1 MDLEFPLY
9 KFRLDITKH
18 GSAEVQLIF
27 NGQLVD
33 GYEVYENHIQKTNT
47 VEIKFTKPDAGDEK
61 SYAVIDKVELNGFDF
76 TDDFK
81 ALPYYIDRSMHDHPQ
96 ESIPNNLYLGYI
108 GSLRFKIKHKDDKL
122 TKAAWT
128 LANNEFEHVKLPLKG
143 DNYREKNLHN
153 ILRDTKFMFTGSL
166 APHTKDII
174 DSINNLELSDLRLPL
189 KTNDRGLIEEWI
201 NKSERMTLN
210 NFSVMENFCYTNGIV
225 DSLNSFISDA
235 KKIYL
240 PTKVYYFYKEILHN
254 KGVVIKDLFND
265 EIEEHSK
272 ALVELPSPWYE
283 TEMLKDKI
291 RALKQK
297 NCRVALDLTW
307 LSISNDHID
316 LDLNDVDEIYFSMNK
331 TWPIQDFRPAFR
343 WSKTRVNDAA
353 TFQWD
358 HCTYPKISANVFMKL
373 MQSYSLDYVYDKYK
387 PIAKDIM
394 EKFELEPTCVL
405 WFTRH
410 KDIEH
415 DYENPIWPFYF
426 LDDFVCLRKL
436 LDYHGKYFW

>member
-1 MDLEFPLY
+1 
-9 KFRLDITKH
+9 
-18 GSAEVQLIF
+18 
-27 NGQLVD
+27 
-33 GYEVYENHIQKTNT
+33 
-47 VEIKFTKPDAGDEK
+47 
-61 SYAVIDKVELNGFDF
+61 
-76 TDDFK
+76 
-81 ALPYYIDRSMHDHPQ
+81 
-96 ESIPNNLYLGYI
+96 
-108 GSLRFKIKHKDDKL
+108 
-122 TKAAWT
+122 
-128 LANNEFEHVKLPLKG
+128 
-143 DNYREKNLHN
+143 
-153 ILRDTKFMFTGSL
+153 
-166 APHTKDII
+166 
-174 DSINNLELSDLRLPL
+174 
-189 KTNDRGLIEEWI
+189 
-201 NKSERMTLN
+201 
-210 NFSVMENFCYTNGIV
+210 
-225 DSLNSFISDA
+225 
-235 KKIYL
+235 
-240 PTKVYYFYKEILHN
+240 
-254 KGVVIKDLFND
+254 
-265 EIEEHSK
+265 
-272 ALVELPSPWYE
+272 
-283 TEMLKDKI
+283 MLKDKI
-291 RALKQK
+291 RELKQK
-297 NCRVALDLTW
+297 NCSVALDLTW

-410 KDIEH
+410 KDIKH